1 MERNDRSRSAKCAVQ
16 HIVRL
21 GPQPQNDR
29 LFFIHVY
36 ALCMSGDLEAAE
48 ILAANGRARFGRS
61 AEGRELRSWF
71 QQTFGLEF

>member
-1 MERNDRSRSAKCAVQ
+1 
-16 HIVRL
+16 
-21 GPQPQNDR
+21 
-29 LFFIHVY
+29 
-36 ALCMSGDLEAAE
+36 MSGDLEAAE